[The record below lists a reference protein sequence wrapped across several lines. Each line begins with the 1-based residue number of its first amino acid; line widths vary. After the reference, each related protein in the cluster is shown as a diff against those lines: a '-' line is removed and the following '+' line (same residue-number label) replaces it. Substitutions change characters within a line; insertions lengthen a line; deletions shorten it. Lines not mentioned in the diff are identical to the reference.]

1 MSAALWALASGV
13 GFGLFQS
20 LNRRALLDIEDP
32 YVSTFINL
40 VTAAAALLAVA
51 VAAEDVTRLFDA
63 GAWPL
68 IAFAAAGVVHFL
80 LGWTFLNLSQRRIGA
95 ARTSPLLTMAPLFA
109 LVVAAIT
116 LGQLPGALALVAIV
130 PMVLGAYLVSGGG
143 EEARG
148 ADALPGLTCAL
159 MWGVSPVF
167 TVEGL
172 ERLDSAL
179 LGVTLGMVASVAAYG
194 LFLAGRGK
202 SLRGAVIAREALVFK
217 VLAGVLVALAT
228 WWRWLAIDGADVA
241 VVLSLALV
249 SVPIVLFLSPV
260 LVGRHLE
267 RVTRKVWVG
276 AGLVVAGA
284 LTLIA
289 TAGG

>member
-1 MSAALWALASGV
+1 MTAALWAVASGV

-20 LNRRALLDIEDP
+20 LNRRALVDIEDP
-32 YVSTFINL
+32 FVSTFLNL
-40 VTAAAALLAVA
+40 LIAALALLGVALAT
-51 VAAEDVTRLFDA
+51 EDVSRLLDA

-68 IAFAAAGVVHFL
+68 IAFALAGIVHFL

-109 LVVAAIT
+109 LVVGAIVI
-116 LGQLPGALALVAIV
+116 GQMPGPVALVAIV

-143 EEARG
+143 DEAHG
-148 ADALPGLTCAL
+148 ADALPGLACAL
-159 MWGVSPVF
+159 MWAISPVF
-167 TVEGL
+167 TLEGL
-172 ERLDSAL
+172 AGLDSPL

-194 LFLAGRGK
+194 VFVIGRP
-202 SLRGAVIAREALVFK
+202 LRRDAIARDTLVFK
-217 VLAGVLVALAT
+217 LLAGVVVALAT

-249 SVPIVLFLSPV
+249 SVPIVLFVSPL

-267 RVTRKVWVG
+267 RVTRKVWIG

-289 TAGG
+289 AG

>member
-1 MSAALWALASGV
+1 VTAALWAVASGV

-20 LNRRALLDIEDP
+20 LNRRALVDIEDP

-40 VTAAAALLAVA
+40 VIAAVALLAVA
-51 VAAEDVTRLFDA
+51 VATEDLSVLLDA

-68 IAFAAAGVVHFL
+68 IAFSAAGVVHFL

-116 LGQLPGALALVAIV
+116 LGQLPGALALAAIV
-130 PMVLGAYLVSGGG
+130 PMVLGAYLVAGGG

-148 ADALPGLTCAL
+148 ADALPGLACAL
-159 MWGVSPVF
+159 MWAVSPVF
-167 TVEGL
+167 TLQGL
-172 ERLDSAL
+172 QELDSPL

-194 LFLAGRGK
+194 LFLGGRRH
-202 SLRGAVIAREALVFK
+202 SLRGAVIAREALAFK

-241 VVLSLALV
+241 VVLALALV
-249 SVPIVLFLSPV
+249 SVPIVLFVSPL

-267 RVTRKVWVG
+267 RVTRKVWLG

-289 TAGG
+289 AA

>member
-1 MSAALWALASGV
+1 VTAALWAVASGI

-20 LNRRALLDIEDP
+20 LNRRALVDIEDP

-40 VTAAAALLAVA
+40 VIAALALLGVA
-51 VAAEDVTRLFDA
+51 VATEDLTRLLDA
-63 GAWPL
+63 DAWPL

-95 ARTSPLLTMAPLFA
+95 ARTSPLLTMTPLFA
-109 LVVAAIT
+109 LVVAAIM
-116 LGQLPGALALVAIV
+116 LGQLPGAPALAAIV
-130 PMVLGAYLVSGGG
+130 PMVAGAYLVSGGG

-148 ADALPGLTCAL
+148 ADALPGLACAL
-159 MWGVSPVF
+159 MWAVSPVF

-172 ERLDSAL
+172 EGLDSPL

-194 LFLAGRGK
+194 LFLVGRGR
-202 SLRGAVIAREALVFK
+202 SLRGAVIAREALAFK

-228 WWRWLAIDGADVA
+228 WWRWLAIDGTDVA
-241 VVLSLALV
+241 VVLALALV
-249 SVPIVLFLSPV
+249 SVPIVLFLSPL

-267 RVTRKVWVG
+267 RVTPKVWIG
-276 AGLVVAGA
+276 AALVVAGA
-284 LTLIA
+284 LTLIG
-289 TAGG
+289 AG

>member
-1 MSAALWALASGV
+1 VTAALWAVASGV

-20 LNRRALLDIEDP
+20 LNRRALVDIEDP

-40 VTAAAALLAVA
+40 VIAAGALLAVA
-51 VAAEDVTRLFDA
+51 VATEDVTRLLAAD
-63 GAWPL
+63 AWPL
-68 IAFAAAGVVHFL
+68 IAFAAAGVIHFL

-116 LGQLPGALALVAIV
+116 LGQLPGALALAAIV
-130 PMVLGAYLVSGGG
+130 PMVFGAYLVSGGG
-143 EEARG
+143 NEARG
-148 ADALPGLTCAL
+148 ADALPGLACAL
-159 MWGVSPVF
+159 MWAVSPVL

-172 ERLDSAL
+172 EGLDSPL

-194 LFLAGRGK
+194 LFIAGRGT
-202 SLRGAVIAREALVFK
+202 SLRGAVVAREAMGFK

-228 WWRWLAIDGADVA
+228 WWRWLALDGADVA

-249 SVPIVLFLSPV
+249 SVPIVLVLSPL

-267 RVTRKVWVG
+267 QVTRKVWIG
-276 AGLVVAGA
+276 AALVVGGA
-284 LTLIA
+284 LALIA
-289 TAGG
+289 TG